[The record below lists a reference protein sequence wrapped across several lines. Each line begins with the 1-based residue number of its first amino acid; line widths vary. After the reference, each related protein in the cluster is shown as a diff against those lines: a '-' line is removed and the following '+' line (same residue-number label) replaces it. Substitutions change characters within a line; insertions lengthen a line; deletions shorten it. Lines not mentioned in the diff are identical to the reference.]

1 MSKAK
6 HGFHLVDPSPWPIF
20 ASLASLTTTFGSV
33 LYFHGYQGGGSLLTF
48 GLLSL
53 TYAFAIW
60 WRDVVREATFEGN
73 HTSLVQQG
81 LRYGILLF
89 ILSEVLF
96 FFAFFWAFF
105 HASLSPA
112 IEIGGVWPPK
122 GIQAISPWE
131 VPFVNTL
138 LLLTSGASI
147 TWAHHALL
155 GGGGNETV
163 ARTPSHPFSAPTLK
177 GSPEKGKEGEGTAT
191 RSNSVEQGSS
201 DGDSFEELQLSRQ
214 TRRSLLFS
222 LSMTIFLA
230 FVFTA
235 LQALEYIEAP
245 FTISDSV
252 YGSTFYMAT
261 GFHGFHVILGTIFL
275 IVCLLRAN
283 SQHFTQQHHFGFE
296 AGCWYWHFV
305 DVVWLFLFVSIY
317 WWGGL

>member
-1 MSKAK
+1 M
-6 HGFHLVDPSPWPIF
+6 
-20 ASLASLTTTFGSV
+20 
-33 LYFHGYQGGGSLLTF
+33 LTF

-60 WRDVVREATFEGN
+60 WRDVVREATFEGS
-73 HTSLVQQG
+73 HTSMVQQG

-89 ILSEVLF
+89 IVSEVLF

-138 LLLTSGASI
+138 LLLTSGVSI

-155 GGGGNETV
+155 AGGGNDTVAV
-163 ARTPSHPFSAPTLK
+163 ARTAPNSNV
-177 GSPEKGKEGEGTAT
+177 GAADAVDMGEGESTSGGE
-191 RSNSVEQGSS
+191 V
-201 DGDSFEELQLSRQ
+201 QLSQEAGGRQ
-214 TRRSLLFS
+214 RQSLL
-222 LSMTIFLA
+222 LGLGITILLA
-230 FVFTA
+230 LVFTA
-235 LQALEYIEAP
+235 FQALEYIEAP
-245 FTISDSV
+245 FTIADSV
-252 YGSTFYMAT
+252 YGSIFYMAT
-261 GFHGFHVILGTIFL
+261 GFHGLHVILGSLFL
-275 IVCLLRAN
+275 IVCFLRAN

>member
-33 LYFHGYQGGGSLLTF
+33 MYFHGHQGGGSLLTF

-60 WRDVVREATFEGN
+60 WRDVVREACFQGS
-73 HTSLVQQG
+73 HTTMVQQG

-89 ILSEVLF
+89 IASEVMF

-105 HASLSPA
+105 HSSLSPS
-112 IEIGGVWPPK
+112 ILIGAVWPPK
-122 GIQAISPWE
+122 GIQAINPWE
-131 VPFVNTL
+131 VPFVNTII
-138 LLLTSGASI
+138 LLTSGASI

-155 GGGGNETV
+155 SGGTK
-163 ARTPSHPFSAPTLK
+163 R
-177 GSPEKGKEGEGTAT
+177 
-191 RSNSVEQGSS
+191 
-201 DGDSFEELQLSRQ
+201 QL
-214 TRRSLLFS
+214 LIGLGI
-222 LSMTIFLA
+222 TIALA
-230 FVFTA
+230 VVFTA
-235 LQALEYIEAP
+235 FQALEYIEAP
-245 FTISDSV
+245 FTLSDSV

-261 GFHGFHVILGTIFL
+261 GFHGLHVIIGTVFL
-275 IVCLLRAN
+275 LVCYVRAESHHF
-283 SQHFTQQHHFGFE
+283 SQSHHFGFE